1 MRSTFHVRAALAV
14 VLLAL
19 AAACVKIPGEVE
31 AQFAPAQP
39 YEKNN
44 FRRRT
49 DAPSPMGYVTEAD
62 LARLPGELDA
72 GQDASPE
79 AGADGAAPLTQ
90 RMGDMPTTAR
100 TIIFPA
106 AADASADGASPAPA
120 STQDG
125 GTP

>member
-14 VLLAL
+14 GLLAL

-44 FRRRT
+44 FRRRS

-62 LARLPGELDA
+62 LVRLPSEIDA
-72 GQDASPE
+72 AVDAAVEGGPD
-79 AGADGAAPLTQ
+79 ATVPTQ

-106 AADASADGASPAPA
+106 AADASADGAPA

-125 GTP
+125 GSQ